1 MPIQELLIYHVY
13 QPQFFKY
20 MLSLVT
26 CRRLVAIS
34 VTVWA
39 SRKLGMKIKVNFA
52 IRNPRQPPSSPLQ
65 FYLCLFCV
73 FLSYQTIILKLLS
86 IRLNRLHPKPSQL
99 FLNKLFTV
107 SIRCWTKLAN
117 KVNFKFTSVLKT
129 IFIYPKV

>member
-1 MPIQELLIYHVY
+1 MPIQELLIY
-13 QPQFFKY
+13 QTQFFKY

-39 SRKLGMKIKVNFA
+39 SGKLGM
-52 IRNPRQPPSSPLQ
+52 NPRQPPSSPLL

-86 IRLNRLHPKPSQL
+86 IRLNRLHPKPPQL

-117 KVNFKFTSVLKT
+117 KVNFKFYFCFKNNFHRS
-129 IFIYPKV
+129 

>member
-1 MPIQELLIYHVY
+1 MPIQELLIY
-13 QPQFFKY
+13 QTQFFKY

-39 SRKLGMKIKVNFA
+39 SRKLGMKIEVNFA
-52 IRNPRQPPSSPLQ
+52 IRNPRQPPSSPLL

-86 IRLNRLHPKPSQL
+86 IQLNRLHPKPPQL

-117 KVNFKFTSVLKT
+117 KVNFKFYFCFKNNFHRS
-129 IFIYPKV
+129 